1 MLQFWQLLE
10 SCSRSCP
17 PSPTHHHHVWACVM
31 CQLGGAVRVTLTSCL
46 PPKQDVCLWFP
57 GHTKSTW
64 CLSCIG
70 PVLSQAFRFSVH
82 TVWSSVHA
90 GGILFSSCLTCFF
103 SLSLCPDRWVQRGL
117 SLGSSLASLL
127 SCFRVGRCWRSPGMP
142 FLNCR
147 ASCSSSSCAAFCR
160 GSTTSPTS
168 SVSSAACCSRLPS
181 CPTSL
186 SGHSTSTG
194 NVSSSPSRYW
204 PTSDCSLPSSF
215 GFIFTQL
222 TCTGWSIWPAYRSQ
236 ASFAKNTT

>member
-1 MLQFWQLLE
+1 MEQLE
-10 SCSRSCP
+10 SPWHPVCP
-17 PSPTHHHHVWACVM
+17 
-31 CQLGGAVRVTLTSCL
+31 LT
-46 PPKQDVCLWFP
+46 

-64 CLSCIG
+64 CLSCVG
-70 PVLSQAFRFSVH
+70 PVRQAFRFSVH
-82 TVWSSVHA
+82 TVRSSVHA
-90 GGILFSSCLTCFF
+90 GGILFSSCVTWLFF
-103 SLSLCPDRWVQRGL
+103 LSLSPDRWVQRGL

-127 SCFRVGRCWRSPGMP
+127 SCFRVGRCWRSPGKP

-168 SVSSAACCSRLPS
+168 SVSSAACCSRLPF
-181 CPTSL
+181 CPTSP

-204 PTSDCSLPSSF
+204 PTLDCSLPSSF
-215 GFIFTQL
+215 GFIFAEL

-236 ASFAKNTT
+236 TSFVKNTT